1 MSRRNFVFPPWE
13 HFEELHLNSFLSDF
27 SQISIDK
34 RSPYL
39 QQNYVVEFENS
50 HFCAVTS
57 YLFTAILKRAVIFAI
72 EQQKNDI
79 VFERLVS

>member
-13 HFEELHLNSFLSDF
+13 HFEELQLNSFLSDF

-34 RSPYL
+34 RLPYH
-39 QQNYVVEFENS
+39 QQNYVVEFEIS

-72 EQQKNDI
+72 KQQKKPYS
-79 VFERLVS
+79 F